1 MPYLRVPHPL
11 AVLVRCKSQTLHKCI
26 SNFVH
31 RAYHTSGFS
40 DASPSGLPPF
50 YCHRPSAFM
59 AVQLS
64 TMLFLP
70 LPVLWFELLVNP
82 VSFLA
87 ADGLAKYTSR
97 SRGCGYLSLC
107 LTWVSQTF
115 AFLNICYIPG
125 YMPRCYFNRLSVC
138 LFRDHGVRQWHTHR
152 QTFTALGKDKPM
164 RQKCK
169 VIKSYDPRSLPKSFP
184 TSQTLPKGIPILEK
198 RDRTLHIKTNEG
210 RSMLNVLS

>member
-50 YCHRPSAFM
+50 YCHRPPAFM

-125 YMPRCYFNRLSVC
+125 YLSRCYFNR
-138 LFRDHGVRQWHTHR
+138 FRFVYFVIMESASGTL
-152 QTFTALGKDKPM
+152 TGKHSP
-164 RQKCK
+164 
-169 VIKSYDPRSLPKSFP
+169 LW
-184 TSQTLPKGIPILEK
+184 G
-198 RDRTLHIKTNEG
+198 RTNLCARNAK
-210 RSMLNVLS
+210 